1 MLQQLIFIFVFFPS
15 RLTIGPLQQLVLYNV
30 KKKLSIWQLKGQ
42 TFFFLFFLNQELVK
56 TKPKHKGHLY
66 RGNYNMYE
74 HNQVNPTPHEGG
86 ISSRGGDS
94 KKRVEQGC
102 V

>member
-1 MLQQLIFIFVFFPS
+1 
-15 RLTIGPLQQLVLYNV
+15 
-30 KKKLSIWQLKGQ
+30 
-42 TFFFLFFLNQELVK
+42 
-56 TKPKHKGHLY
+56 
-66 RGNYNMYE
+66 MYE

-102 V
+102 VQTDNSTKNTFHSDALLKLDSWIKHHCKAKGLEWGCCFGY